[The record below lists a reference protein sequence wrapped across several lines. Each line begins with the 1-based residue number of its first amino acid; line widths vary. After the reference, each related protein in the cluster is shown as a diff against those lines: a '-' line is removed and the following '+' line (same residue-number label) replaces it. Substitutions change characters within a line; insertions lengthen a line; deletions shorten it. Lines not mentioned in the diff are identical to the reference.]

1 MAEASAV
8 LSSGPTPTDRLSE
21 RDMGI
26 GEGEEEGEEDEGTGN
41 TLQM

>member
-1 MAEASAV
+1 MAEAAAT
-8 LSSGPTPTDRLSE
+8 LASGGAPAERLSE

-26 GEGEEEGEEDEGTGN
+26 GEEEEEEEEEGTGN

>member
-8 LSSGPTPTDRLSE
+8 LSSGPTHADRLSE

-26 GEGEEEGEEDEGTGN
+26 GEGEGEGEEDEGTGN